1 MRQLINY
8 IKRELQACVEDD
20 ELAAITKAL
29 CCEGLGIEE
38 YVWYLRDPVSLTDN
52 QVALLGQAITRLKGG
67 EPLQYVLG
75 TAPFAGLT
83 FNVDS
88 HVLIPRP
95 ETAGLVQFVAEERPS
110 RILDMGTGS
119 GCIAIALA
127 HRLPTA
133 EVYACDLSDE
143 ALHVAANN
151 AADNQVH
158 ITFTPCNLLD
168 ADAASTLPKGCDCL
182 VSNPPYIRRVERHFM
197 EERVTGWEPSLAL
210 FVPDDDPLLF
220 YRAIARIGQTDVL
233 RPGGQIAVEVNQ
245 LFGAETCILFSL
257 YGYEEVRLRFDLF
270 GQPRYVTCR
279 KPISSEPQP

>member
-20 ELAAITKAL
+20 ELATITKAL
-29 CCEGLGIEE
+29 CCEGLGIKE
-38 YVWYLRDPVSLTDN
+38 YAWYLRDPVSLTDN

-143 ALHVAANN
+143 ALHAAANN

-220 YRAIARIGQTDVL
+220 YQAIARIGQTDVL
-233 RPGGQIAVEVNQ
+233 RPGGQIAVEINQ

-270 GQPRYVTCR
+270 GQPLDDKSFAFRQFC
-279 KPISSEPQP
+279 

>member
-20 ELAAITKAL
+20 ELATITKAL

-133 EVYACDLSDE
+133 KVYACDLSDE

-233 RPGGQIAVEVNQ
+233 RPSGQIAVEINQ
-245 LFGAETCILFSL
+245 WFGAETCILFSL

-279 KPISSEPQP
+279 KPTSSEPQP